1 MPVDSVNGNGGAGTL
16 TQKPTPI
23 SMPQEMPRNNAPKE
37 SNKDRTDMSA
47 EKEKAREL
55 QKTQREDAEKEKG
68 MAAKNPAAQFAKK
81 VGGKAVGKLKES
93 TAGFLGVYGLALIL
107 AIINDLLDYIG
118 FIGSIPIL
126 GDIVD
131 VGISGVLFVLIGG
144 APALLSLIE
153 LIPFV
158 DILPTYTIIVLFSF
172 MSESFKK
179 VSK

>member
-1 MPVDSVNGNGGAGTL
+1 MPVDSVNTSNKKGVGTL
-16 TQKPTPI
+16 KEKPEPLRQIPESSQKQDQLKPEA
-23 SMPQEMPRNNAPKE
+23 S
-37 SNKDRTDMSA
+37 SS

-55 QKTQREDAEKEKG
+55 QKTQREDTKKEKG
-68 MAAKNPAAQFAKK
+68 VAAKNPAAQPAKK
-81 VGGKAVGKLKES
+81 VGGKAVGKLKEGA
-93 TAGFLGVYGLALIL
+93 TGFLGVYGLAFIL

-118 FIGSIPIL
+118 FIGSIPLL

-131 VGISGVLFVLIGG
+131 VGISGTLWVLIGG
-144 APALLSLIE
+144 TPALLSLIE